1 MPGRTGNTRIDFY
14 ELHLGTGDYRWKP
27 VLSSGQTPDGRYGH
41 AGSVYRSKFLIFGGN
56 NGSYP
61 INEFKEFHIDEEMP
75 VEIPATTLTEDLRG
89 LVENETVSDITFI
102 GSYRWRPILC
112 SGEKPA
118 RRQLHAGSVYR
129 SRFLMFGG
137 RHGLNLLNDFKKLQ
151 FEDESWFET
160 PPTTISTTIIED
172 LRALVDN
179 ETLSDISFIGYL
191 KGCNVSTL
199 LCIRCPYFNAML
211 TGAMVESRS
220 REIIIQD
227 TRRPI
232 FLLLLEY
239 LYCDTIE
246 VPSEDAMELLVAAG
260 KSALPRLPGLEDAVQ
275 TELIN
280 IRGKHQLFL
289 RSTSSLST
297 LIRDFAYRVGH
308 SYFKNGISHIFDD
321 AGFYRER
328 ANCVQKEENKIQV
341 ILEYVESVIHKLVH
355 TAEFGPPSLRAC
367 THYILKKYVN
377 EFGESKHA
385 LPIAVGNVLILRII
399 CPALIKPEIL
409 GFQPHTRHS
418 LPIGIQI
425 ARVLQQTLN
434 RSLLDET
441 TSNYKELN
449 EFVAS
454 FGPMLREYLCAFS
467 YANKAA
473 TEIQRSNHHGISSDS
488 ENGPKSTIEKQ
499 SNAASEATKK
509 SLDHYSG
516 IFRPFTQ
523 DKEKVAKH
531 NKRSQ
536 LWSKI
541 VCTTIRESCKSR
553 DQATK

>member
-14 ELHLGTGDYRWKP
+14 ELHLGTGM
-27 VLSSGQTPDGRYGH
+27 LAH
-41 AGSVYRSKFLIFGGN
+41 
-56 NGSYP
+56 
-61 INEFKEFHIDEEMP
+61 EC
-75 VEIPATTLTEDLRG
+75 
-89 LVENETVSDITFI
+89 
-102 GSYRWRPILC
+102 SYRWRPILC

-260 KSALPRLPGLEDAVQ
+260 KVSDEQR
-275 TELIN
+275 
-280 IRGKHQLFL
+280 
-289 RSTSSLST
+289 
-297 LIRDFAYRVGH
+297 FA
-308 SYFKNGISHIFDD
+308 NE
-321 AGFYRER
+321 RER

-536 LWSKI
+536 LWI
-541 VCTTIRESCKSR
+541 CTTIRESCKSR

>member
-14 ELHLGTGDYRWKP
+14 ELHLGTGM
-27 VLSSGQTPDGRYGH
+27 LAH
-41 AGSVYRSKFLIFGGN
+41 
-56 NGSYP
+56 
-61 INEFKEFHIDEEMP
+61 EC
-75 VEIPATTLTEDLRG
+75 
-89 LVENETVSDITFI
+89 
-102 GSYRWRPILC
+102 SYRWRPILC

-260 KSALPRLPGLEDAVQ
+260 KVSDEQR
-275 TELIN
+275 
-280 IRGKHQLFL
+280 
-289 RSTSSLST
+289 
-297 LIRDFAYRVGH
+297 FA
-308 SYFKNGISHIFDD
+308 NE
-321 AGFYRER
+321 RER

>member
-14 ELHLGTGDYRWKP
+14 ELHLGTGM
-27 VLSSGQTPDGRYGH
+27 LAH
-41 AGSVYRSKFLIFGGN
+41 
-56 NGSYP
+56 
-61 INEFKEFHIDEEMP
+61 EC
-75 VEIPATTLTEDLRG
+75 
-89 LVENETVSDITFI
+89 
-102 GSYRWRPILC
+102 SYRWRPILC